1 MALEASKQIADESRE
16 IRGFHLRDVAFK
28 TAIHIPDTVDG
39 IEYILS
45 MSEET
50 ETNRDRSPVW
60 REFRVSTCDADGRS
74 WTEHCTGLIMI
85 EYGSDTGEVDE
96 GREASAESQRNSD
109 ILANAEAICKGRL
122 GTNFSYEAWKD
133 IGMEFGPTFRN
144 VTDIQVGDG
153 RGIALCTVTIPEVA
167 KVMPK
172 NFLHPHTIQPATLDS
187 IVQTFM
193 MAIADMKKINRL
205 RKPELPT
212 FIKKVW
218 ISSSIPNT
226 PGQDFKCFSEAE
238 QISATQYLTSTTAWD
253 ATTRKLGLKLSGIE
267 TKTLETDVTRS
278 PNTTEDT
285 CYFVEWQ
292 PVVNLLSNMA
302 TVFQNM
308 LPSSSLDLPAHRA
321 HVKRCQILSIR
332 YIEETMRAIK
342 DIDSTKLSTHHQ
354 KYLDWLKR
362 QAAKIS
368 TPGSFLL
375 EDAAALDR
383 ARQSPFEIVDQP
395 SAQEE
400 LLHKLGPKIK
410 PILCGEA
417 DALELMFNDGD
428 LMDRFYSGIS
438 AQGNITLLLK
448 SFLNALSHNSPGLN
462 IIEIGAGTGSTT
474 ATILEVLSPNP
485 AASLLDGNIFST
497 SRIANY
503 IYTDVSAGFFKRGK
517 QRFADWAGLME
528 FKTLDIESNP
538 ADQGFEVGKYDL
550 VVASNVNFPDTS
562 CWYSTDW
569 PAFQGASRDV
579 LSSGYTDKC
588 SVAFEEVGDFSNHV
602 ILFMRD

>member
-1 MALEASKQIADESRE
+1 
-16 IRGFHLRDVAFK
+16 
-28 TAIHIPDTVDG
+28 
-39 IEYILS
+39 
-45 MSEET
+45 
-50 ETNRDRSPVW
+50 
-60 REFRVSTCDADGRS
+60 
-74 WTEHCTGLIMI
+74 MI
-85 EYGSDTGEVDE
+85 EYDSDTGEVDS

-122 GTNFSYEAWKD
+122 GMNFSYETWKD

-144 VTDIQVGDG
+144 LTDMQVGDG
-153 RGIALCTVTIPEVA
+153 SGIALCTVTIPEVA

-187 IVQTFM
+187 ILQTFM
-193 MAIADMKKINRL
+193 MAIADMKKSNRL

-238 QISATQYLTSTTAWD
+238 QISATQYLTRTTVWD

-267 TKTLETDVTRS
+267 TKTLETDVTS
-278 PNTTEDT
+278 SANTTEDT

-308 LPSSSLDLPAHRA
+308 LPSSSFDLAAHRA
-321 HVKRCQILSIR
+321 HVKRCQIISMR
-332 YIEETMRAIK
+332 YIEETMRTIK
-342 DIDSTKLSTHHQ
+342 EIDSTKLSTHHQ
-354 KYLDWLKR
+354 KYLDWLKC

-368 TPGSFLL
+368 TPGPFLL

-383 ARQSPFEIVDQP
+383 ARQNPFESVDQP
-395 SAQEE
+395 SAREE
-400 LLHKLGPKIK
+400 LLHKLGSKIK

-428 LMDRFYSGIS
+428 LMDRFYSETS
-438 AQGNITLLLK
+438 APGNITPLLK

-485 AASLLDGNIFST
+485 AASLLDDSESST

-503 IYTDVSAGFFKRGK
+503 TYTDVSAGFFKRGK

-528 FKTLDIESNP
+528 FKTLDIESSP
-538 ADQGFEVGKYDL
+538 AEQGIEVGRYDL
-550 VVASNVNFPDTS
+550 VVASNVDFPQTQAAGTVLTGLRSKVLHATS
-562 CWYSTDW
+562 CLADTLTNARSLLK
-569 PAFQGASRDV
+569 R
-579 LSSGYTDKC
+579 L
-588 SVAFEEVGDFSNHV
+588 V
-602 ILFMRD
+602 IFRTMSFI